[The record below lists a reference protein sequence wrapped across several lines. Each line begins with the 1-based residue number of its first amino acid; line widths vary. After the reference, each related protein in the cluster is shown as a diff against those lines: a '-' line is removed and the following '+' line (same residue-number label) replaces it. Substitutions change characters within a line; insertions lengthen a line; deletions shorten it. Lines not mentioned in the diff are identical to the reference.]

1 VVANGIRIKSYIS
14 SVRVGEAIV
23 TDQER
28 KKEVFTTTYV
38 NLLGSIQNSV
48 HNIILEALETS
59 VAEF

>member
-28 KKEVFTTTYV
+28 KKEVFTTTYI